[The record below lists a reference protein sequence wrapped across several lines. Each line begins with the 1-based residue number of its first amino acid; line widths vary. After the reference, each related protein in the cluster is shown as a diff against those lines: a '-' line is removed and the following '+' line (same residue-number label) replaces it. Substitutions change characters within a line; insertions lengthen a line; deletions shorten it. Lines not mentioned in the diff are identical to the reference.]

1 MRYKAHCAQLCHAHP
16 PALCCVHAPVP
27 VMRGRGGKV
36 TGDVMEE
43 LVNFSVYDHD
53 IDRFGGNWNELERFL
68 ASFGLNGVE
77 LLIGYDPLPGIPSR
91 LVRGVHLP
99 SFMGWLRV
107 WERSIDFPDNAED
120 WEIRMLYGARTPAE
134 LQERVRTVL
143 EHAALLS
150 PEYAV
155 FHACYIEPAQVYA
168 TVPHRDDAHVLDVLA
183 EFLNG
188 ICAGFPGGE
197 PPVRILFENLWWP
210 GLTFLDGSVA
220 ERFAE
225 QLAFDNW
232 GYMFDTG
239 HLLAA
244 LRTCATEDEAVDVLL
259 PVIDALPETVLDRI
273 EGVHLHCSLHP
284 EECRAALKVPMPEG
298 FETLSLMDQ
307 YKEVMG
313 LIGAMDQH
321 KPFSTPRCA
330 EVVEALDPA
339 FCTHEFVTRSL
350 EEFRGA
356 IARQHAALNGI
367 GVAAER

>member
-1 MRYKAHCAQLCHAHP
+1 
-16 PALCCVHAPVP
+16 
-27 VMRGRGGKV
+27 
-36 TGDVMEE
+36 MEE
-43 LVNFSVYDHD
+43 LVNFSIYDHD
-53 IDRFGGNWNELERFL
+53 VDRFGGDWKALGRFL
-68 ASFGLNGVE
+68 ASSGLDGVE
-77 LLIGYDPLPGIPSR
+77 LLMGFDPLPDIPLGI
-91 LVRGVHLP
+91 VRGVHLP

-107 WERSIDFPDNAED
+107 WEGSIDFPETAED
-120 WEIRMLYGARTPAE
+120 WEIRMLYGARNAAE
-134 LQERVRTVL
+134 LHERVRTVL

-155 FHACYIEPAQVYA
+155 FHACYIEPAQVFDNA
-168 TVPHRDDAHVLDVLA
+168 IHRDDAHVLDVLA

-220 ERFAE
+220 EGFAE

-232 GYMFDTG
+232 GFMFDTG

-244 LRTCATEDEAVDVLL
+244 LRSCATEDEAVDVLL
-259 PVIDALPETVLDRI
+259 PVIDALPDTVLDRI

-298 FETLSLMDQ
+298 FEEQSLMEQ
-307 YKEVMG
+307 YREVMG

-330 EVVEALDPA
+330 EVVEALAPA

-350 EEFRGA
+350 EQLSAA
-356 IARQHAALNGI
+356 ITLQQAALNGFDV
-367 GVAAER
+367 GAEPRIWK